1 MDFQTGIVFIE
12 GLPGAGKSFAA
23 VEELVRQIVKNKRQ
37 VFTNLPMSDAVLRKY
52 LRRTAGRDAFAN
64 LYVPLTETHWR
75 RFLERAER
83 VSNMQEQWS
92 AELDDLGVKRRSSA
106 DFLKWYDE
114 KTGDKAITRGKDAN
128 WIPTGAVVILDEAH
142 KWCPQSGA
150 HKDST
155 LLGYTSMHRHF
166 YHLIYCVTQ
175 HPMNVAIEF
184 RRMAKTYIRVDN
196 AGSLPILGPITLN
209 RLGLATNL
217 ARYCYY
223 SPETYKLAADSGGVQ
238 GSPDR
243 TRIVWFTLKRHIWKL
258 YNSNVHAGMSRA
270 EQRRLHERVLDEA
283 GVELPKADKPRKK
296 HRKRT
301 TMVRRFAGLFRLACY
316 GLVLFVT
323 LILGVTIGRHTG
335 ESTSETPEQAGTPTE
350 ILTDATT
357 TIPTLEYLSDQWARL
372 DGERVDVGTTHR
384 AHVLLSVSRDDGYA
398 VVVPVD
404 GDGDAWLLV
413 PGREPE
419 SLGAA
424 DQLLA
429 RFRDEARRRFAEG
442 GIAGP
447 EQRATTE
454 SGSVD
459 PGQRRETSP
468 AP

>member
-1 MDFQTGIVFIE
+1 MDFETGIVFIE

-37 VFTNLPMSDAVLRKY
+37 VYTNLPMNDAVLRKY
-52 LRRTAGRDAFAN
+52 LKRTSGKDAFAN
-64 LYVPLTETHWR
+64 LYVPLTEKHWR
-75 RFLERAER
+75 RFLERADR
-83 VSNMQEQWS
+83 VARLQEEWA

-114 KTGDKAITRGKDAN
+114 KTGDVAITRGKDAN
-128 WIPTGAVVILDEAH
+128 WIPTGAVIILDEAH
-142 KWCPQSGA
+142 KWAPQSGA
-150 HKDST
+150 SKDST

-223 SPETYKLAADSGGVQ
+223 SPESYKIAADSGGVQ

-243 TRIVWFTLKRHIWKL
+243 TRVVWFSLKPHIWKL

-283 GVELPKADKPRKK
+283 GVELPKADKPRKRL
-296 HRKRT
+296 RKRST
-301 TMVRRFAGLFRLACY
+301 LVGRFWKLFRVTAY
-316 GLVLFVT
+316 AMFVFVA
-323 LILGVTIGRHTG
+323 LILGVSIGRHSG
-335 ESTSETPEQAGTPTE
+335 SPSSATPEGTGP
-350 ILTDATT
+350 ILEAVSNEPSS
-357 TIPTLEYLSDQWARL
+357 IPTLGYLSDTWARL
-372 DGERVDVGTTHR
+372 DGERVEVGTTHG

-398 VVVPVD
+398 VLVPLD
-404 GDGDAWLLV
+404 GVADDAWLLV

-419 SLGAA
+419 SLGPAH
-424 DQLLA
+424 QLLA
-429 RFRDEARRRFAEG
+429 RFRDEARRRLAETDARFAVDDG
-442 GIAGP
+442 AAP
-447 EQRATTE
+447 ESRRL
-454 SGSVD
+454 D
-459 PGQRRETSP
+459 PG
-468 AP
+468 